1 MKQLLLFILFSL
13 LIVIPSSAQ
22 NTAEDKEKL
31 SRAVEYFNT
40 EKYHEAGLLFRQLN
54 EKYEL
59 SPRFKAYLGICE
71 FQDWNYPAVTE
82 IFDSIYTELT
92 VYAPLEQNV
101 YYNAAAESHFNIG
114 NYKDAINYYKLALK
128 VCTDREK
135 ADLRYKIGISY
146 LQIKHNNEARI
157 NLILAINLYRKN
169 PTGRD
174 DRSRIKQIKKMLRG
188 LQ

>member
-1 MKQLLLFILFSL
+1 MKKTLLFIFFFALT
-13 LIVIPSSAQ
+13 IAHTSAQ

-31 SRAVEYFNT
+31 SRAIEYFNT

-59 SPRFKAYLGICE
+59 SPRFKAYLAICE
-71 FQDWNYPAVTE
+71 YQDWNYPVVTE
-82 IFDSIYTELT
+82 IFDSIHTELT
-92 VYAPLEQNV
+92 VYSPQEQNV

-114 NYKDAINYYKLALK
+114 NYKDAVKYYKLALK
-128 VCTDREK
+128 VCTNREK
-135 ADLRYKIGISY
+135 ADLYYKIGISY
-146 LQIKHNNEARI
+146 LQIKHHKEART
-157 NLILAINLYRKN
+157 NLMIAVNLYRKN

-188 LQ
+188 LL